1 MKKNVIFLGTRL
13 ETLYLLDIFFNVY
26 PIITTK
32 NSFISNKYK
41 KRKVVLINKN
51 NKDEIFKKMLRS
63 KSSILISAGFPY
75 IIPEFIL
82 KKFRVVINCHPGKLP
97 KYKGYYSLNLAKN
110 NNENFFYSTIH
121 YMNEKVD
128 SGKKILELKF
138 LGKNMTLNQV
148 QKIMFGIIE
157 PHALF
162 LALKRIYLI

>member
-1 MKKNVIFLGTRL
+1 
-13 ETLYLLDIFFNVY
+13 
-26 PIITTK
+26 
-32 NSFISNKYK
+32 
-41 KRKVVLINKN
+41 
-51 NKDEIFKKMLRS
+51 MLRS

-97 KYKGYYSLNLAKN
+97 KYKGYYSLNLAIN

-121 YMNEKVD
+121 YMNEKID

-138 LGKNMTLNQV
+138 SGKNMTLNQV
-148 QKIMFGIIE
+148 QKIMLGIIE